1 MRFLFFIV
9 LVVVSY
15 TYCVTE
21 SLAATVKV
29 ESDFRNF
36 HIGDIFSIEV
46 IVDTEGEILNA
57 VELEVMF
64 PDEFLA
70 YEDYDDGASVLNVWI
85 DRPTVH
91 DQKQIHLA
99 GITPGGFIGNKE
111 TLITLNFKV
120 IQTGQGNVAITNAN
134 FLLHDGLGT
143 QAVVKTQNL
152 HLAATA
158 GQSAIIVNK
167 VDDEMP
173 ESFNPEIIFDDDVY
187 DGQAVLI
194 FSTKDKGSGLDY
206 FEVKEGMFGS
216 YAPAVSPYRIKH
228 QALTR
233 NIYIKAVD
241 KNGNERTEIL
251 YPHTAQPWPK
261 HVFVI
266 MSILILCV
274 LIYLLQYRRFR
285 PWSQK

>member
-1 MRFLFFIV
+1 MRYLLFIFLVGV
-9 LVVVSY
+9 LY
-15 TYCVTE
+15 TNCVTATF
-21 SLAATVKV
+21 AATVKV

-36 HIGDIFSIEV
+36 HIGDIFSIDV

-57 VELEVMF
+57 VEFDVMF
-64 PDEFLA
+64 PNEFLA
-70 YEDYDDGASVLNVWI
+70 YQDYDDGASVLNVWI
-85 DRPTVH
+85 DTPALR

-99 GITPGGFIGNKE
+99 GITPGGFVGNKE
-111 TLITLNFKV
+111 TLITINFKV
-120 IQTGQGNVAITNAN
+120 IQTGQGNIDITNAN

-143 QAVVKTQNL
+143 NAVVKMQNL
-152 HLAATA
+152 HLAAT
-158 GQSAIIVNK
+158 GGKSAIVVNT
-167 VDDEMP
+167 VDDEIP
-173 ESFNPEIIFDDDVY
+173 ESFKPEIIFDADVY

-206 FEVKEGMFGS
+206 FAIKEGIFDS
-216 YAPAVSPYRIKH
+216 YSRAVSPYRIKH

-233 NIYIKAVD
+233 KIYIKAVD
-241 KNGNERTEIL
+241 KKGNVRIEIL
-251 YPHTAQPWPK
+251 YPQTAQPGTK

-274 LIYLLQYRRFR
+274 LIYILYYRRFR